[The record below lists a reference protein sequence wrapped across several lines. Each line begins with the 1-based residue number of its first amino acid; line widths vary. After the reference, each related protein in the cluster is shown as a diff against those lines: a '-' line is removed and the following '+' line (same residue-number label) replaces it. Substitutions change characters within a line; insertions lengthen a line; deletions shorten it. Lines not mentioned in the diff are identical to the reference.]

1 MQKQPIFAQSVLLN
15 GIDMKKKEDRT
26 RYSDKELG
34 EFEAIIKDKIDV
46 AQNELDTLKRSLNRS
61 HDSGTNDTNV
71 TSKVLEDGAETSQKE
86 SLNELA
92 ARQQKFIINLSNALI
107 RIKNGTYGICK
118 VTGKLIPKA
127 RLRAVPHTMLSI
139 EAKLEEKKM

>member
-1 MQKQPIFAQSVLLN
+1 
-15 GIDMKKKEDRT
+15 MKGKDDRT
-26 RYSDKELG
+26 RYSDKELL
-34 EFEAIIKDKIDV
+34 EFETLIKDKIEK
-46 AQNELDTLKRSLNRS
+46 AQNELNILKQSLNRS
-61 HDSGTNDTNV
+61 HESGTGDTNI

-86 SLNELA
+86 SVNELA
-92 ARQQKFIINLSNALI
+92 ARQQKFINNLSNALI

-139 EAKLEEKKM
+139 EAKLEEKKN

>member
-1 MQKQPIFAQSVLLN
+1 
-15 GIDMKKKEDRT
+15 MKKKEERT
-26 RYSDKELG
+26 RYSDKDLL
-34 EFEAIIKDKIDV
+34 EFETLILEKI
-46 AQNELDTLKRSLNRS
+46 ANARNELNILKESLNRR
-61 HDSGTNDTNV
+61 HDSGTGDTDV

-92 ARQQKFIINLSNALI
+92 ARQQKFINNLNSAII

-118 VTGKLIPKA
+118 VTGKLIPKE

-139 EAKLEEKKM
+139 EAKLEEKK